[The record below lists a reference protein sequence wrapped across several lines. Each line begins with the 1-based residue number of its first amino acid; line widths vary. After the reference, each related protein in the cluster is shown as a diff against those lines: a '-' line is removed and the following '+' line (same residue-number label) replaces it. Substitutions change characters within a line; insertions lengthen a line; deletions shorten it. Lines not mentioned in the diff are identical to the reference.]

1 MDAENERY
9 VRVIAD
15 LTRTRYGLER
25 SVVRLL
31 RRYCDGTKVDKKT
44 LSIIVTEH
52 QRHFVTADFDG
63 ANIVVVLN
71 ADVKPTIVGLVRNVE
86 EDGLIQLMSYGRDV
100 LELEREDPRI
110 KSLSF
115 GRYRET
121 SNSDKQRQAT
131 AESSTSVIDKTA
143 GVTEKASDV
152 AVAQQSAPTAEPK
165 RPVYRSEVF
174 QEILIKRHLG
184 PFPDHRPLVYNA
196 IEKLISNGIKVRV
209 SELFQRAVTDAK
221 AAAVERNKAAGKE
234 SRVDDRLWA
243 GIAKFSEQL
252 FLEANALVGPDA
264 EPLGTDWRSR
274 SLVVHDLAGDW
285 RAMCDAL
292 LILGLVDEGEVI
304 SSVEAKNVARA
315 IYHSSSEESENR
327 VNDAVLYLL
336 RKGILEEG
344 KDGLRR
350 ARPSNETRIAPR
362 LVS

>member
-1 MDAENERY
+1 MDAENEKY

-31 RRYCDGTKVDKKT
+31 KRYCDGARVDKKT

-52 QRHFVTADFDG
+52 QRQHVTSDFDG
-63 ANIVVVLN
+63 ATILVLPT
-71 ADVKPTIVGLVRNVE
+71 AEVKQTIMALVRGVQ

-100 LELEREDPRI
+100 LELEREDSRI

-121 SNSDKQRQAT
+121 SNSEKQRQST
-131 AESSTSVIDKTA
+131 ADPSISA
-143 GVTEKASDV
+143 TEKAANVNEKSDV
-152 AVAQQSAPTAEPK
+152 AAAQQSAPTAEPK
-165 RPVYRSEVF
+165 KPVYRSEVF

-196 IEKLISNGIKVRV
+196 VEKVVKSEVKVRV

-221 AAAVERNKAAGKE
+221 AAAAERNTAAGKE
-234 SRVDDRLWA
+234 PRVDDRLWA

-252 FLEANALVGPDA
+252 FLEANALIGPDG
-264 EPLGTDWRSR
+264 ERLGTDWRSR
-274 SLVVHDLAGDW
+274 SLIVHELAVNW
-285 RAMCDAL
+285 RASCDAL
-292 LILGLVDEGEVI
+292 LILGLVDEGEVL
-304 SSVEAKNVARA
+304 SSVEAKNLARA
-315 IYHSSSEESENR
+315 LYHSSSEESENR
-327 VNDAVLYLL
+327 VNEAVVYLL
-336 RKGILEEG
+336 ENGTLEET
-344 KDGLRR
+344 KDGLKRV
-350 ARPSNETRIAPR
+350 RPSSETRMAPR